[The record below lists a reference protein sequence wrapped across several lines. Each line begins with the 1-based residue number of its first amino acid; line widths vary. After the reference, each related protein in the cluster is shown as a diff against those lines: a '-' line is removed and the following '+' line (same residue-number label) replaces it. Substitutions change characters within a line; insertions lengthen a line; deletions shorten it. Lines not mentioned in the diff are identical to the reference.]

1 MTALADLPLTR
12 LEALE
17 ADLADAHR
25 RSCEQGRRLDLTR
38 GKPAPDQLDL
48 SAPMD
53 GILGGDHRA
62 ADGSDVRNY
71 GQIRGLAEARD
82 LGAEL
87 LEVPAAQVI
96 CWGNSSLTLMHLLLD
111 TAMRGGLW
119 GDQRRWSRSARPR
132 MLAPVPG
139 YDRHFALAES
149 LGIGLVPVPMTD
161 AGPDPDAV
169 TRLAAENDDIKGIWC
184 VPRYANPTGCTYG
197 PDVVA
202 ALAELPGRA
211 AADDFL
217 LMWDNA
223 YAVHHLTLPPEPL
236 APVMALAAAAGTAD
250 HVAVFGSTSKITYA
264 GGGLGFMAA
273 SPRVLDTVAA
283 RLASF
288 SIGPDKVNQLRHARF
303 LRGRLAE
310 HMAAHAALLR
320 PKFALVEQALRDG
333 LGGLDIAR
341 WTTPRGGYFVSL
353 DTRPGLARE
362 TARLAS
368 QAGLD
373 LTPPGSTFPGGH
385 DPEDRNLRIAPTFA
399 GLNDLAAAMEI
410 LVLCVKLASIRA
422 EIEQRKELQTK

>member
-1 MTALADLPLTR
+1 MTALAAQPLPR
-12 LEALE
+12 LQAL
-17 ADLADAHR
+17 ASDLADAHR
-25 RSCEQGRRLDLTR
+25 RYCEQPRRLDLTR

-53 GILGGDHRA
+53 TILGGDYRA

-71 GQIRGLAEARD
+71 GQVRGLAEARA

-87 LEVPAAQVI
+87 LEVPAEQVI
-96 CWGNSSLTLMHLLLD
+96 CWGNSSLTLMHVVLE
-111 TAMRGGLW
+111 TALREGLW
-119 GDQRRWSRSARPR
+119 GDERRWSRSARPR

-139 YDRHFALAES
+139 YDRHFALAEA
-149 LGIGLVPVPMTD
+149 LGIELIPVPMTD
-161 AGPDPDAV
+161 AGPDPDAA
-169 TRLAAENDDIKGIWC
+169 TRLAAEDGDVKGIWC
-184 VPRYANPTGCTYG
+184 VPRYANPTGCTYA

-202 ALAELPGRA
+202 ALAELPARA
-211 AADDFL
+211 AADDFVVV
-217 LMWDNA
+217 WDNA

-236 APVMALAAAAGTAD
+236 APILELAATAGTAD
-250 HVAVFGSTSKITYA
+250 HVTVFGSTSKITYA
-264 GGGLGFMAA
+264 SGGLGFMAA
-273 SPRVLDTVAA
+273 SPRVLDTLAA

-303 LRGRLAE
+303 LGDRLAE
-310 HMAAHAALLR
+310 HMAAHAALLQ
-320 PKFALVEQALRDG
+320 PKFELVEQALRDG
-333 LGGLDIAR
+333 LGGLDIAC
-341 WTTPRGGYFVSL
+341 WTTPKGGYFVSL

-399 GLNDLAAAMEI
+399 DLNDLAAAMEI

-422 EIEQRKELQTK
+422 EIEQRKETQTK